1 MKERLTEEQERII
14 HHPLG
19 YHARVL
25 AVAGSGKTTTMV
37 HRVSHLVLDLNQD
50 PKRIRIVMFNRLA
63 REDFEQKL
71 AEQIPDLGK
80 RPPVLTFHGLA
91 YRMYQDAQKRGLLPP
106 MELWAEEKEELAL
119 ISMRQ
124 AIESLIRDGL
134 LTDDVDPSEAMEAVS
149 LWKAA
154 LIPPERAG
162 HRTNP
167 DLPLVYRRF
176 EEFRRQAGA
185 LTFDDFVPE
194 ALNLM
199 DRYPDFRKRWTNQL
213 DHLIVDEYQD
223 INYGQQQLI
232 RLLAGDR
239 ADVMV
244 VGDDDQTIYEWR
256 GARPDYILQRFKED
270 FANKPTIDYTLSH
283 SFRFGP
289 LLAQSA
295 YNVIVLNQRR
305 ETKPLAAH
313 NLQMNTGITV
323 LTWQDRDRAARE
335 MAQEIISLVRDHHV
349 PPHRIGVL
357 GRTYAQLGNLQAVFI
372 EAKIPF
378 RVVVDV
384 PFFER
389 DENRTLVDYIRVAQH
404 LDQPPSA
411 MKPWGA
417 ARPVEEEEDP
427 VQARSP
433 LRYRFRPRRSPCG
446 EAVRAVL
453 AVANTPSRMLLRSAL
468 QNAVEKGHNRGWSL
482 GQSLEALLDPYE
494 SPLPAE
500 RRENMQALIDLLARI
515 RERILQEPDLKAG
528 DLLNWIVE
536 HTRYLEHFSHYYG
549 EGLESSLRVE
559 SVLNFI
565 HFAARTELN
574 VPDFVRRLGTL
585 DTTRGLPSE
594 QVIPVTTVHRTKGLE
609 YEYVFIPDCIEG
621 CMPVHIADDCAV
633 YDTEGIVPDFPPS
646 PPLESERR
654 LFYVAITRAVRHL
667 YIGTIQGSGTD
678 QPSRFLEE
686 MRVDAT
692 RPILEAL
699 RPVLES
705 GAVDGRQLAA
715 LKSQLASS
723 PDHLLVLRSIIRH
736 YLSGDLAEQW
746 LKELPEA
753 MDSSFKYSR
762 DYPPLETVREQVQRQ
777 QPRWEPVADPW
788 EGIGITL

>member
-1 MKERLTEEQERII
+1 MNDKLTEEQKRII

-19 YHARVL
+19 HHARVL

-37 HRVSHLVLDLNQD
+37 HRVRHLVLDLNQD
-50 PKRIRIVMFNRLA
+50 PKHIRIVMFNRLA
-63 REDFEQKL
+63 REEFEQRL
-71 AEQIPDLGK
+71 AKQILDLGK
-80 RPPVLTFHGLA
+80 RPTVLTFHGLA
-91 YRMYQDAQKRGLLPP
+91 YRMYRDAQERGLLPS
-106 MELWAEEKEELAL
+106 MELWVDAKEELAL
-119 ISMRQ
+119 IYMRR
-124 AIESLIRDGL
+124 AIDSLLQDGL
-134 LTDDVDPSEAMEAVS
+134 LTDDVDPGEALEVVS

-162 HRTNP
+162 HCTNP
-167 DLPLVYRRF
+167 DLPLVYQRF
-176 EEFRRQAGA
+176 EEFRHQKRA

-199 DRYPDFRKRWTNQL
+199 SRHPHFRERWTNRL

-270 FANKPTIDYTLSH
+270 FANKPTVDYTLSH

-295 YNVIVLNQRR
+295 YNVIALNQRR

-313 NLQMNTGITV
+313 DFRMATGITV
-323 LTWQDRDRAARE
+323 LPRQNRYQSALE
-335 MAQEIISLVRDHHV
+335 MAQEIVRLVREHRV
-349 PPHRIGVL
+349 PPYRIGVL
-357 GRTYAQLGNLQAVFI
+357 GRTYAQLDNLQAVFI
-372 EAKIPF
+372 ERKIPF
-378 RVVVDV
+378 QVVGHV

-404 LDQPPSA
+404 LDRPPSA

-417 ARPVEEEEDP
+417 SRPVEDEEDP

-433 LRYRFRPRRSPCG
+433 LRYRSRAGRSPCG

-453 AVANTPSRMLLRSAL
+453 AVANTPSRGLLRSVL
-468 QNAVEKGHNRGWSL
+468 QNAVEKGHDRRWSL
-482 GQSLEALLDPYE
+482 DRSLEALLDPQE

-500 RRENMQALIDLLARI
+500 RRENMQALIDLLVRI

-549 EGLESSLRVE
+549 EGLESSQRKM
-559 SVLNFI
+559 SVQNFI
-565 HFAARTELN
+565 SFATRTGMN
-574 VPDFVRRLGTL
+574 VLDFISYLGTL
-585 DTTRGLPSE
+585 DTTQGRPTE
-594 QVIPVTTVHRTKGLE
+594 NVIPVTTIHRTKGLE
-609 YEYVFIPDCIEG
+609 YECVFIPDCIEG
-621 CMPVHIADDCAV
+621 YMPIHIADDCAV
-633 YDTEGIVPDFPPS
+633 YDTAGIVPDFPPS

-654 LFYVAITRAVRHL
+654 LFYVAITRAVRRL
-667 YIGTIQGSGTD
+667 YIGTVEDSKID
-678 QPSRFLEE
+678 RPSRFLEE

-699 RPVLES
+699 RPVLEGS
-705 GAVDGRQLAA
+705 AVDGRRLAA
-715 LKSQLASS
+715 LKSQLSLS
-723 PDHLLVLRSIIRH
+723 PNHLAVLRSTIRH
-736 YLSGDLAEQW
+736 YLPGDLAEPW
-746 LKELPEA
+746 LKEIAEA
-753 MDSSFKYSR
+753 VESSFEYSQY
-762 DYPPLETVREQVQRQ
+762 YPSLETVRERVQRQ
-777 QPRWEPVADPW
+777 QPRWEPEDDPW
-788 EGIGITL
+788 KGIGITL